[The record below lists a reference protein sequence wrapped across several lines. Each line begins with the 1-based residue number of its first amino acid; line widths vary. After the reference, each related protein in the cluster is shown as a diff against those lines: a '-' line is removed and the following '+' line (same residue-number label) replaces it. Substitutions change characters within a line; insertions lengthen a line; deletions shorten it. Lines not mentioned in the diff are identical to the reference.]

1 MARPIA
7 GRLLSAPLLVCVLLG
22 ALSPATLRAEP
33 AAGVS
38 AGLYANMVPD
48 LTYLT
53 PMAAIT
59 RGKLYAEGRYQYEDL
74 ETGSAWFGRIFEG
87 ETGDDFTW
95 WLAPVAGGVFGR
107 TRGFAP
113 GVNFDVAWRQF
124 SVAGSAEYVFDLKDS
139 DASFFYSWTEWLYT
153 PRPPFAAGITIERNR
168 QRVLAGDV
176 NAALTA
182 YTGYRDATLSFYAF
196 NVWDSDDDFYVV
208 GLGADF

>member
-74 ETGSAWFGRIFEG
+74 ETGSAWFMCMASPIAITPHWPMCR
-87 ETGDDFTW
+87 
-95 WLAPVAGGVFGR
+95 R
-107 TRGFAP
+107 TI
-113 GVNFDVAWRQF
+113 
-124 SVAGSAEYVFDLKDS
+124 SIL
-139 DASFFYSWTEWLYT
+139 
-153 PRPPFAAGITIERNR
+153 
-168 QRVLAGDV
+168 
-176 NAALTA
+176 
-182 YTGYRDATLSFYAF
+182 
-196 NVWDSDDDFYVV
+196 
-208 GLGADF
+208 